1 MYYRLRKIKEYDKS
15 FVRKIQAEQGVG
27 RVPAILLF
35 QRSFGADDELK
46 NPCLFSDMKK
56 AVERIDVALI
66 KNEKITVYGDYDAD
80 GVTATALLY
89 LYLKDCGANVD
100 YYIPERISEGY
111 GLNTDAVRKIHNNS
125 TDLIITVDNGINS
138 VESAELI
145 AELGMDLI
153 ITDHHLG
160 GENEPQA
167 VAILNCNTNGY
178 EGDFHGFAGVG
189 VAFKLICAHHG
200 NTDEMLEK
208 YADIVAVGTIGD
220 VMPIL
225 SENRTIVKKGLEKLN
240 TYPCVGLTAL
250 IEQSGI
256 GKNIITSNSVAFGIV
271 PRINAAGRMDS
282 ALTALELL
290 ISDDEYEAQKLAKKV
305 CDINIKR
312 QETESEITAFAEKK
326 LLTDGVE
333 IYDKIIVVDGDN
345 WHEGVIGIVAAKIL
359 HKFGKPAIVIS
370 KDGETA
376 KGSGRSIDE
385 FSLHNALSEVSQYF
399 IGFGGHDKAAGLTIP
414 TENIEAFKQALREN
428 LAQTDLPHNILTV
441 DALIDISEIN
451 MELCEFLSELE
462 PFGTDN
468 EVPVFA
474 LDNLRLESISPV
486 GNGNHLRLTF
496 SKGTVKIQAMY
507 FGMSITDFDY
517 SIGETLNIAVTVG
530 KNEYM
535 GRIKPS
541 LTVKD
546 VMSPN
551 IDYSLVAKYE
561 RLFEAF
567 KSGEKISRDEA
578 EKLTPNRKIL
588 EAVYKFI
595 RDKNRFNPVAICNI
609 LNSDGDIF
617 AAVLV
622 AADVFLEMGLIEYS
636 ESNNLVVTNSPKVDI
651 NNSEVLKK
659 LREV

>member
-1 MYYRLRKIKEYDKS
+1 MYYRLRKIKEYDQDLI
-15 FVRKIQAEQGVG
+15 RKIQAEQGVG
-27 RVPAILLF
+27 RVPAILLS
-35 QRSFGADDELK
+35 QRSFGTDELK
-46 NPCLFSDMKK
+46 NPYLFSDMKK

-80 GVTATALLY
+80 GITATALLY

-100 YYIPERISEGY
+100 YYIPDRLSEGY
-111 GLNTDAVRKIHNNS
+111 GLNADAVRKIHNNS

-138 VESAELI
+138 VECAELI
-145 AELGMDLI
+145 ASFGMDLI

-160 GENEPQA
+160 GEIKPEA
-167 VAILNCNTNGY
+167 VAILNCNTDGY

-208 YADIVAVGTIGD
+208 YADIVSVGTIGD
-220 VMPIL
+220 VMPIM
-225 SENRTIVKKGLEKLN
+225 SENRTIVKKGLKKLN
-240 TYPCVGLTAL
+240 TCPCAGLAAL

-256 GKNIITSNSVAFGIV
+256 GKNVITSNSVAFGIV
-271 PRINAAGRMDS
+271 PRINAAGRIDS
-282 ALTALELL
+282 PLTALELL
-290 ISDDEYEAQKLAKKV
+290 ISDDRFEAEKLAAKV
-305 CDINIKR
+305 CGINVKR
-312 QETESEITAFAEKK
+312 QETEAEITAFAEKK
-326 LLTDGVE
+326 LLSEGVE

-359 HKFGKPAIVIS
+359 NKFGKPTVVIS
-370 KDGETA
+370 KDGNIA
-376 KGSGRSIDE
+376 KGSGRSIDG
-385 FSLHNALSEVSQYF
+385 FSLHNALSGVSQYF
-399 IGFGGHDKAAGLTIP
+399 TQFGGHDKAAGLSIP
-414 TENIEAFKQALREN
+414 TENIEAFKQALRDN
-428 LAQTDLPHNILTV
+428 LKQTDMPCNVLSV
-441 DALIDISEIN
+441 DALIDVSEIN

-468 EVPVFA
+468 ELPIFA

-496 SKGTVKIQAMY
+496 SKGNTKVQAMY
-507 FGMSITDFDY
+507 FNMSITDFDY
-517 SIGETLNIAVTVG
+517 SIGETVNIAVTVG

-535 GRIKPS
+535 GRVKPS
-541 LTVKD
+541 LTVRD
-546 VMSPN
+546 IISPH
-551 IDYSLVAKYE
+551 IDYNLVVKHE

-567 KSGEKISRDEA
+567 KQGENISREEA
-578 EKLTPNRKIL
+578 QKLIPDRKVL
-588 EAVYKFI
+588 EVTYKFI
-595 RDKNRFNPVAICNI
+595 REKNRFNPVAICNI
-609 LNSDGDIF
+609 LNSDGGVF

-636 ESNNLVVTNSPKVDI
+636 ESNNLVVTNSPRVDI